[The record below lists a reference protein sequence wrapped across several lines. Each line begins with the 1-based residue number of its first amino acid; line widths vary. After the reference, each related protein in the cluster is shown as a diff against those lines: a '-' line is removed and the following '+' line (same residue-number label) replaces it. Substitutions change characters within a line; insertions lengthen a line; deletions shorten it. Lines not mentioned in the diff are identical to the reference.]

1 MVGCGILMIM
11 TVVNTPVQE
20 FQKDLKEHKE
30 QEEERLMEYLSG
42 KYHYPTVRITDIQV
56 NPDALQLV
64 KEVDARDAKMA
75 VYKRLKGVLTIAL
88 NEPSNQKLAEILL
101 SLEGKGYSHELT
113 LASTKTL
120 EQIWMYYQDIVA
132 TSATAPGTLSITNE
146 ELEEKIQG
154 IRSVE
159 AVREMLRDLK
169 KMSRARR
176 VSKNV
181 EYIVATAVAVNASD
195 IHIEPAPEGGVVRYR
210 IDGVLTDI
218 TELGALEYKQ
228 MVTRMKLVSGM
239 KITAKGAQDGG
250 FVVHL
255 PKRTL
260 SVRSS
265 VIPEDEGGSFV
276 VRLLD
281 PKNVMH
287 SIDRLGIHPV
297 VLEVFMKHI
306 KRPNGMILN
315 TGPTGSGKTTTLYS
329 FLNVV
334 KGEHIKTVTLEDP
347 IEYRLEGIVQ
357 TQIDDEYSFASGLRA
372 ILRQDPDVILVG
384 EIRDAEVAQVA
395 IQAALTGHLV
405 FSTLHTNDALGA
417 LPRLLQFEIDPQ
429 AFSRAINI
437 VIAQRLV
444 RRLCSECSEQHPLTG
459 SQQEAIQGMIDRF
472 PERYKED
479 FDIGAI
485 RRPSEASQNCQDC
498 NEGYK
503 ERVGVFEV
511 FEVNDA
517 IERVIRE
524 ESGIGVLREE
534 VRKQG
539 LPFMEDDAL
548 WKVLKGVTSLDE
560 VSRVIGIQV

>member
-1 MVGCGILMIM
+1 MVFLCVVCGILGIM
-11 TVVNTPVQE
+11 NTVVNTPVQE

-30 QEEERLMEYLSG
+30 AEEERLMDYLSD
-42 KYHYPTVRITDIQV
+42 KYGYPAIRITDIQV

-64 KEVDARDAKMA
+64 KEVDAREAKMA
-75 VYKRLKGVLTIAL
+75 AYKRLKGVLTIAV
-88 NEPSNQKLAEILL
+88 NEPKNEKLVEILRA
-101 SLEGKGYSHELT
+101 LEEKGYSHELT

-120 EQIWMYYQDIVA
+120 EQMWMYYKDIVA

-146 ELEEKIQG
+146 ELEEKIQHV
-154 IRSVE
+154 RSVE
-159 AVREMLRDLK
+159 AVQEMLRDLK
-169 KMSRARR
+169 TMSRARR

-195 IHIEPAPEGGVVRYR
+195 IHIEPSPDGGVVRYR

-218 TELGALEYKQ
+218 VDLDELEYKQ

-239 KITAKGAQDGG
+239 KITSKGAQDGG

-255 PKRTL
+255 AKRTL

-287 SIDRLGIHPV
+287 DIERLGIHPV

-357 TQIDDEYSFASGLRA
+357 TQIDKDYSFAGGLRA
-372 ILRQDPDVILVG
+372 ILRQDPDIILVG

-405 FSTLHTNDALGA
+405 FSTLHTNDALGC
-417 LPRLLQFEIDPQ
+417 
-429 AFSRAINI
+429 
-437 VIAQRLV
+437 IAATV
-444 RRLCSECSEQHPLTG
+444 
-459 SQQEAIQGMIDRF
+459 A
-472 PERYKED
+472 
-479 FDIGAI
+479 
-485 RRPSEASQNCQDC
+485 
-498 NEGYK
+498 
-503 ERVGVFEV
+503 V
-511 FEVNDA
+511 
-517 IERVIRE
+517 
-524 ESGIGVLREE
+524 
-534 VRKQG
+534 
-539 LPFMEDDAL
+539 
-548 WKVLKGVTSLDE
+548 
-560 VSRVIGIQV
+560 